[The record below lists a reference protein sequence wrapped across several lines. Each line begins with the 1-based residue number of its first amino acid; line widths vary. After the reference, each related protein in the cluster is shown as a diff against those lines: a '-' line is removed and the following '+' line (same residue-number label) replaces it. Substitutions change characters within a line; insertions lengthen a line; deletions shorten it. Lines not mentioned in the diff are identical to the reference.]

1 MRWTLRSVIR
11 IQDCLEHLLCF
22 VRCTS
27 THCLVCTLNCVR
39 EGLRTVVR
47 PKEMPCNFQ
56 ISCLAIAVGSSCQP
70 LPHPPMQM
78 LPRRARYRVVRLRP
92 DQLVAELETAMHLP
106 QDTFLLQPG
115 ER

>member
-39 EGLRTVVR
+39 ECLRTVVR

-56 ISCLAIAVGSSCQP
+56 ISCPAIAVGSSCQP
-70 LPHPPMQM
+70 LSYPPVQV
-78 LPRRARYRVVRLRP
+78 LPRWPRYCIIRLRS
-92 DQLVAELETAMHLP
+92 DQLVPEFEAAVHFAQEA
-106 QDTFLLQPG
+106 FILQP
-115 ER
+115 